1 VFYVILEDDSSVVE
15 WAGAPRLSAPARA
28 KP

>member
-15 WAGAPRLSAPARA
+15 WAGAPSLPAPARA